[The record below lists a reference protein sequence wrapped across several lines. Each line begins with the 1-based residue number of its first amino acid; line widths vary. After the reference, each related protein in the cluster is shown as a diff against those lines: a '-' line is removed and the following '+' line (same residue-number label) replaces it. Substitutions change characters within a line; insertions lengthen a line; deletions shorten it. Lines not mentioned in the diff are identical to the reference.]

1 MIVVMSDAVQNV
13 IDDSDQLQ
21 KLRARLAEI
30 DAERTEIHAQINA
43 AMQRIAAVVS
53 REVPPAAHMPL
64 VHHILW
70 TLRSNR
76 AFSLSPTDVAQR
88 LGMTRR
94 AQLENIRVHLS
105 RMRQKGWI
113 KRVGHGRYQVHNE

>member
-1 MIVVMSDAVQNV
+1 MSDPVQNV

-30 DAERTEIHAQINA
+30 DTERAEIHAQITA

-53 REVPPAAHMPL
+53 REVPPAPHMPL

-76 AFSLSPTDVAQR
+76 AVSLSPTDVAQR

-94 AQLENIRVHLS
+94 SQLENIRVHLS

-113 KRVGHGRYQVHNE
+113 KRVGHGRYQAHNE

>member
-1 MIVVMSDAVQNV
+1 MSDAVQHV

-21 KLRARLAEI
+21 KLRVRLGEI
-30 DAERTEIHAQINA
+30 DAERAQIQAQIDA

-53 REVPPAAHMPL
+53 REVRPAAHMPL
-64 VHHILW
+64 AHHIFW
-70 TLRSNR
+70 ILRSNR
-76 AFSLSPTDVAQR
+76 EHALSPTDVAQR
-88 LGMTRR
+88 LGMTRK

-113 KRVGHGRYQVHNE
+113 KRVGHGRYQAHAE

>member
-1 MIVVMSDAVQNV
+1 MSDAVQNL
-13 IDDSDQLQ
+13 IDDSSRLQ
-21 KLRARLAEI
+21 ELRARLAEI
-30 DAERTEIHAQINA
+30 DAERADIHAQIKA
-43 AMQRIAAVVS
+43 AMQRIAAVVN
-53 REVPPAAHMPL
+53 REVPPAADMPL

-76 AFSLSPTDVAQR
+76 AFALSPNDVAQR

-105 RMRQKGWI
+105 RMLRKGWI
-113 KRVGHGRYQVHNE
+113 KRVAHGRYQAHNE